1 MNTRHISRL
10 GLVLALALA
19 GNAGA
24 ATLTL
29 KPASGM
35 TVDAGVIQTGQ
46 GGTVNLDLQL
56 VLASGDA
63 LPGHYGGEIVVSYDS
78 RYLDFSGFAPNGTSY
93 FCDPLP
99 ISGCAPIVST
109 TGFNETVR
117 FGFENAYNTNVAGTL
132 SFTALGTAGT
142 VASLGLADAD
152 DFFGT
157 FLLYD
162 QGLTPYEGLQFS
174 GASVAVVP
182 LPASVW
188 LLGTAFGGLAAMRRR
203 LRRTAG

>member
-1 MNTRHISRL
+1 MNTHHIS
-10 GLVLALALA
+10 GLALLLTLALA
-19 GNAGA
+19 GNAQA

-29 KPASGM
+29 KPSPGM
-35 TVDAGVIQTGQ
+35 TVTDGVIQVGQ

-56 VLASGDA
+56 VLDEGDA
-63 LPGHYGGEIVVSYDS
+63 LPGHYGGEILVSYDPGNFAFGS
-78 RYLDFSGFAPNGTSY
+78 FAPNGTTY

-99 ISGCAPIVST
+99 PGGCAPIVST
-109 TGFNETVR
+109 TSSVQTVQL
-117 FGFENAYNTNVAGTL
+117 GFENALNSNVAGTF
-132 SFTALGTAGT
+132 SFIANGAIGSI
-142 VASLGLADAD
+142 ASLGLADTD

-162 QGLTPYEGLQFS
+162 QGLAPYEGLQFA

-188 LLGTAFGGLAAMRRR
+188 LLGTALGGLVARRR
-203 LRRTAG
+203 FRRTG

>member
-1 MNTRHISRL
+1 MNTRNISRL
-10 GLVLALALA
+10 ALLLTLAAA

-24 ATLTL
+24 ASLVL
-29 KPASGM
+29 KPSSGM
-35 TVDAGVIQTGQ
+35 TVDAGVIQVGQ

-56 VLASGDA
+56 VLGSGDE
-63 LPGHYGGEIVVSYDS
+63 LPGHYGGEILVSYDS
-78 RYLDFSGFAPNGTSY
+78 RYFDFSGFTPNGTSY

-109 TGFNETVR
+109 SGFAETVR

-132 SFTALGTAGT
+132 SFTALGA
-142 VASLGLADAD
+142 VNSVSALGLADAD
-152 DFFGT
+152 DFIGT

-162 QGLTPYEGLQFS
+162 DGMAVYEGLQFS
-174 GASVAVVP
+174 GASVEVVP

-188 LLGTAFGGLAAMRRR
+188 LLGTAIGALAARRR
-203 LRRTAG
+203 LRRNAG

>member
-1 MNTRHISRL
+1 MNTRNISRL
-10 GLVLALALA
+10 ALLLTLAAA

-24 ATLTL
+24 ASLAL
-29 KPASGM
+29 KPSSGM
-35 TVDAGVIQTGQ
+35 TVTEDVIQVGQ

-56 VLASGDA
+56 VLDSGDD
-63 LPGHYGGEIVVSYDS
+63 LPGHYGGEILLSYDS
-78 RYLDFSGFAPNGTSY
+78 RHFDFGGFTPNSTSY

-99 ISGCAPIVST
+99 PGGCAPIVSA
-109 TGFNETVR
+109 TGFDETVR
-117 FGFENAYNTNVAGTL
+117 FGFENAHNTDVAGTL
-132 SFTALGTAGT
+132 SFTALGAVGT
-142 VASLGLADAD
+142 LASLGLADAD

-162 QGLTPYEGLQFS
+162 QGLAPYEGLQFT

-188 LLGTAFGGLAAMRRR
+188 LLGTAIGALAARRR
-203 LRRTAG
+203 LRRNAA

>member
-1 MNTRHISRL
+1 MNTRNISRF
-10 GLVLALALA
+10 GLLLALALA
-19 GNAGA
+19 GNAQA
-24 ATLTL
+24 ATLAL

-35 TVDAGVIQTGQ
+35 TVDEGVIQIGQ

-78 RYLDFSGFAPNGTSY
+78 RYFDFNGFTPNGTSY

-99 ISGCAPIVST
+99 LSGCAPIVNT
-109 TGFNETVR
+109 TGFAETVR

-132 SFTALGTAGT
+132 SFTAIGAVGTL
-142 VASLGLADAD
+142 ASLGLADAD

-162 QGLTPYEGLQFS
+162 QGLATYEGLQFS
-174 GASVAVVP
+174 GASVEVVP
-182 LPASVW
+182 MPASVW
-188 LLGTAFGGLAAMRRR
+188 LLGTAVAALAARR
-203 LRRTAG
+203 LFRHTSG